1 MLIPDNLKSGVTK
14 ACRYDPELNP
24 NYQLLAAHYSVAV
37 MPARRYKRKDKVLAA
52 MKERAKLAGIDDE
65 TRSNILVNKKG
76 AMISPFFIDQINI
89 KMAARSRTRCLCR
102 PSHPMDRYHALH
114 ASVP

>member
-1 MLIPDNLKSGVTK
+1 MIYPKGF
-14 ACRYDPELNP
+14 
-24 NYQLLAAHYSVAV
+24 QL
-37 MPARRYKRKDKVLAA
+37 LAA
-52 MKERAKLAGIDDE
+52 MKERAKLADIDDE

-89 KMAARSRTRCLCR
+89 KMAARSRTRCFCR
-102 PSHPMDRYHALH
+102 PSHPMGRYPDLH

>member
-1 MLIPDNLKSGVTK
+1 MKLKQKKMIRYFLSLLVVMNTLLFLIM
-14 ACRYDPELNP
+14 AYFH
-24 NYQLLAAHYSVAV
+24 LL
-37 MPARRYKRKDKVLAA
+37 LAA
-52 MKERAKLAGIDDE
+52 MKERAKLAEIDDE

-89 KMAARSRTRCLCR
+89 KMAARSRTRCFCR
-102 PSHPMDRYHALH
+102 PSHPMGRYPDLH